1 MIGDQ
6 DDYGDVEYLDAYGYP
21 IHEGEVHGYRQDV
34 DYGGQYKLS
43 EAMQSTLLYLKKAI
57 QEGNVFEIQNIYE
70 NNLAKLMEKYFQ
82 TLPPP
87 NSKEMAHIL
96 DDHIFMILYKELYY
110 RQIYARGV
118 PKIDERFESYYNYCA
133 LFNYILSTDGPV
145 ALELPNQWLWELI
158 DEFIYQFQS
167 FSQFRSNVNKKTAE
181 EIEVLNQ
188 NPKIWNVHSVLNV
201 LHSLVDKS
209 NINLQLEVYTKGGD
223 PDNVAGEFGRHP
235 LYKMLG
241 YFSLI
246 GLLRLHSL
254 LGDYYQAI
262 KVLENLELN
271 KKSLYS
277 RVPACQITTY
287 YYVGF
292 AYLMM
297 RRYADAIRTF
307 SNILVYIQRTKH
319 MFQQRSYQVDQINKQ
334 TEKMYALLAIC
345 LTLHPQRIDESIL
358 SQLKDKYGDRMNKM
372 QKGDK
377 GEFGDMFTF
386 ACPKFLNPVPPAMT
400 PLVASSD
407 KQPPKEQK
415 NFSKEPLEQQLNVF
429 LSEVQGQIMLPTIR
443 SFLKLYTTMPV
454 SKLANF
460 LDKGNEPDSFHC
472 HLLSFKHKMK
482 NVVWTK
488 GSSSLDGEFQ
498 SGSDVDFFIDG
509 DMIHIADTKVARRYG
524 DFYIRQYH
532 KFEELYRTL
541 SSLQA

>member
-1 MIGDQ
+1 MCNACRHQKYVDN
-6 DDYGDVEYLDAYGYP
+6 YGYP
-21 IHEGEVHGYRQDV
+21 IHEGDLHG
-34 DYGGQYKLS
+34 GYKLT
-43 EAMQSTLLYLKKAI
+43 EAMQSTLVFLKKAI
-57 QEGNVFEIQNIYE
+57 QEGNLYEIQSIYE
-70 NNLAKLMEKYFQ
+70 NNLAKLMEQHSKVM
-82 TLPPP
+82 PPP

-110 RQIYARGV
+110 RQIYARGS

-145 ALELPNQWLWELI
+145 ALVLPNQWLWELI

-167 FSQFRSNVNKKTAE
+167 FSQYRSNLSKKSPD
-181 EIEVLNQ
+181 EIELLNT

-209 NINLQLEVYTKGGD
+209 NINLQLEVYTQGGD
-223 PDNVAGEFGRHP
+223 PDSVAGEFGQHP

-241 YFSLI
+241 YFSLV

-254 LGDYYQAI
+254 LGDYYQAV

-297 RRYADAIRTF
+297 RRYADSIRTF

-319 MFQQRSYQVDQINKQ
+319 LFPTRTYQGDQINKQ
-334 TEKMYALLAIC
+334 TDKMYALLAIC

-358 SQLKDKYGDRMNKM
+358 SHLKDKHGEQMNKM
-372 QKGDK
+372 QRGV
-377 GEFGDMFTF
+377 
-386 ACPKFLNPVPPAMT
+386 ACPKFLNPVPP
-400 PLVASSD
+400 PLNAATLEN
-407 KQPPKEQK
+407 KETR
-415 NFSKEPLEQQLNVF
+415 NYAKEPLQQQLNVF
-429 LSEVQGQIMLPTIR
+429 LSEVEGQLMIPTIR

-454 SKLANF
+454 SKLASF
-460 LDKGNEPDSFHC
+460 LEDSD
-472 HLLSFKHKMK
+472 
-482 NVVWTK
+482 

-498 SGSDVDFFIDG
+498 SGSDVDFFIDR

-532 KFEELYRTL
+532 KFEEVRQANPEPEAL
-541 SSLQA
+541 SLLQNRLTC

>member
-1 MIGDQ
+1 MGDQ
-6 DDYGDVEYLDAYGYP
+6 DDYVEGEYMDGYGY
-21 IHEGEVHGYRQDV
+21 HDGEHGYRQDV
-34 DYGGQYKLS
+34 DYGGSYKLS
-43 EAMQSTLLYLKKAI
+43 EAVQSTLLYLKKAI
-57 QEGNVFEIQNIYE
+57 QDGNVFEIQNIYE
-70 NNLAKLMEKYFQ
+70 NNLSKLMEQFFK
-82 TLPPP
+82 TIPPP

-96 DDHIFMILYKELYY
+96 DDHIFSVLYKELYY
-110 RQIYARGV
+110 RQVYIRGQ
-118 PKIDERFESYYNYCA
+118 PKIEERFDSYYNYCA
-133 LFNYILSTDGPV
+133 FFNYILSTDGPV

-167 FSQFRSNVNKKTAE
+167 FSQFRSSVTKRAPE
-181 EIEVLNQ
+181 EIEMFNQ

-223 PDNVAGEFGRHP
+223 PDSVAGEFGRHP

-241 YFSLI
+241 YFSLV

-277 RVPACQITTY
+277 RVAACQITTY

-319 MFQQRSYQVDQINKQ
+319 LVPQRSYQVDQINKQ

-358 SQLKDKYGDRMNKM
+358 SQLQEKYTDHMNKM
-372 QKGDK
+372 QRGDK
-377 GEFGDMFTF
+377 AVFGELFMF
-386 ACPKFLNPVPPAMT
+386 ACPKFLNPVPPPMT
-400 PLVASSD
+400 PHQPPPQSD
-407 KQPPKEQK
+407 KPQKEVKVAAYKDPRQ
-415 NFSKEPLEQQLNVF
+415 QQLNVF
-429 LSEVQGQIMLPTIR
+429 LSEVQGQIMIPTIR

-460 LDKGNEPDSFHC
+460 LDKG
-472 HLLSFKHKMK
+472 
-482 NVVWTK
+482 V
-488 GSSSLDGEFQ
+488 
-498 SGSDVDFFIDG
+498 
-509 DMIHIADTKVARRYG
+509 R
-524 DFYIRQYH
+524 
-532 KFEELYRTL
+532 
-541 SSLQA
+541 

>member
-1 MIGDQ
+1 MMGDQ
-6 DDYGDVEYLDAYGYP
+6 EDYDVEYVDNYGYP
-21 IHEGEVHGYRQDV
+21 IHEGDLHGYNA
-34 DYGGQYKLS
+34 GGYKLT
-43 EAMQSTLLYLKKAI
+43 EAMQSTLVFLKKAI
-57 QEGNVFEIQNIYE
+57 QEGTLFEIQNIYE
-70 NNLAKLMEKYFQ
+70 NNLAKLMEQHSKVM
-82 TLPPP
+82 PPP

-110 RQIYARGV
+110 RQIYARGS

-145 ALELPNQWLWELI
+145 ALVLPNQWLWELI

-167 FSQFRSNVNKKTAE
+167 FSQYRSNLSKKSPD
-181 EIEVLNQ
+181 EIELLNT

-209 NINLQLEVYTKGGD
+209 NINLQLEVYTQGGD
-223 PDNVAGEFGRHP
+223 PDSVAGEFGQHP

-241 YFSLI
+241 YFSLV

-254 LGDYYQAI
+254 LGDYYQAV

-297 RRYADAIRTF
+297 RRYADSIRTF

-319 MFQQRSYQVDQINKQ
+319 LFPTRTYQGDQINKQ
-334 TEKMYALLAIC
+334 TDKMYALLAIC

-358 SQLKDKYGDRMNKM
+358 SHLKDKHGEQMNKM
-372 QKGDK
+372 QRGDK
-377 GEFGDMFTF
+377 AVFAEIFSV
-386 ACPKFLNPVPPAMT
+386 ACPKFLNPVPP
-400 PLVASSD
+400 PLNAATLEN
-407 KQPPKEQK
+407 KETR
-415 NFSKEPLEQQLNVF
+415 NYAKEPLQQQLNVF
-429 LSEVQGQIMLPTIR
+429 LSEVEGQLMIPTIR

-454 SKLANF
+454 SKLASF
-460 LDKGNEPDSFHC
+460 LEDSDVKTRNFHC

-498 SGSDVDFFIDG
+498 SGSDVDFFIDR

-541 SSLQA
+541 SGLQM

>member
-386 ACPKFLNPVPPAMT
+386 ACPKFLNPVPPVMT
-400 PLVASSD
+400 APVASSD

-509 DMIHIADTKVARRYG
+509 VSTFEASAARSPSAPVVRTFHGGGGVATRFPSY
-524 DFYIRQYH
+524 
-532 KFEELYRTL
+532 L
-541 SSLQA
+541 